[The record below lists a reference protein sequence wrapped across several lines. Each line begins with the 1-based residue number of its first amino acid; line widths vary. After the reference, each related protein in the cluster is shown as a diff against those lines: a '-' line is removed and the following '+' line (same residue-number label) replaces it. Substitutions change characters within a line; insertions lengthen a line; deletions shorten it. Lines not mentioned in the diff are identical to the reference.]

1 MSALIPASELSGED
15 EEETKELQALARC
28 AREFLS
34 SFSWCRAVK
43 RMHAGLAIGGVVGV
57 FLCELEPNG
66 PDVDNLLWV
75 IVGDLPSAYLVTDDA
90 PTSEEALQAYIE
102 LMDEWVEAVK
112 QGKSV
117 DDLIPVNAPATAA
130 IATMLE
136 SRLRFLQE
144 RVLDRKTGEQ

>member
-1 MSALIPASELSGED
+1 
-15 EEETKELQALARC
+15 
-28 AREFLS
+28 
-34 SFSWCRAVK
+34 
-43 RMHAGLAIGGVVGV
+43 
-57 FLCELEPNG
+57 
-66 PDVDNLLWV
+66 V

-90 PTSEEALQAYIE
+90 PTSEEALQADIE

-130 IATMLE
+130 IAAMLE